1 MARFEELDEQAQ
13 QQWLARIARERENL
27 SASVEEAMQQPFVD
41 DDRWEEEV
49 EDAEP
54 MAGKSAMLV
63 PPRLSLQSRPMPTV
77 HPPVH
82 PVHPLH
88 TTRPVPV
95 ELSPSAQ
102 PGPRL
107 GGRTTKVRLK
117 AVAKSEAS
125 QKSVERNLALDEA
138 PTYPRLT
145 VLKSGNDDGRVN
157 TGTFVKFS
165 GSGVFESGQGE
176 VAIINTS
183 ISPASVVLVT
193 LIGDPGP
200 VVVQY
205 VTLRPA
211 IGFTIHLSASAK
223 NRTPFNYVIL

>member
-1 MARFEELDEQAQ
+1 MARFDELDEQTQ

-27 SASVEEAMQQPFVD
+27 SASVEEAMQQPLVD
-41 DDRWEEEV
+41 DDQFEEEE

-54 MAGKSAMLV
+54 LVVKGPMLV
-63 PPRLSLQSRPMPTV
+63 PPRLSLQSRPLPIV

-82 PVHPLH
+82 PVRS
-88 TTRPVPV
+88 TKPVPV
-95 ELSPSAQ
+95 ELSPSSQ
-102 PGPRL
+102 PGQRL

-117 AVAKSEAS
+117 AVAKSES
-125 QKSVERNLALDEA
+125 LQKPVERNLALHEV
-138 PTYPRLT
+138 PTYPRLS
-145 VLKSGNDDGRVN
+145 VLKPENGDGRAD

-176 VAIINTS
+176 VAIVSTCITS
-183 ISPASVVLVT
+183 SSVVLVT

-205 VTLRPA
+205 ITLRPA
-211 IGFTIHLSASAK
+211 TGFTVHLSAPTR
-223 NRTPFNYVIL
+223 NTTPFNYVIL

>member
-1 MARFEELDEQAQ
+1 MARFDELDEQAQ

-41 DDRWEEEV
+41 DEQWEEEV
-49 EDAEP
+49 EADEP
-54 MAGKSAMLV
+54 PAGKSAMLV
-63 PPRLSLQSRPMPTV
+63 PPRLSLQSRPMPV
-77 HPPVH
+77 VPPPVLSFK
-82 PVHPLH
+82 PSSE
-88 TTRPVPV
+88 
-95 ELSPSAQ
+95 ELLPSPQQSQ
-102 PGPRL
+102 RL
-107 GGRTTKVRLK
+107 AGRTTKVRLQ
-117 AVAKSEAS
+117 AVAKSES
-125 QKSVERNLALDEA
+125 FQQPIERNLALDEV

-145 VLKSGNDDGRVN
+145 VLKPENGDGCAV

-176 VAIINTS
+176 VAIVNASITS
-183 ISPASVVLVT
+183 SSVVVVT

-211 IGFTIHLSASAK
+211 TGFTVHLSASAT
-223 NRTPFNYVIL
+223 NRTPFNYIIL

>member
-27 SASVEEAMQQPFVD
+27 SASVKEAMQQPIVD
-41 DDRWEEEV
+41 DDQFDEEV
-49 EDAEP
+49 EDVEP
-54 MAGKSAMLV
+54 LVVKGPMLV
-63 PPRLSLQSRPMPTV
+63 PPRLTLQSKPMPTV
-77 HPPVH
+77 HPPVNSTKPIPVEYSPSSQ
-82 PVHPLH
+82 PVH
-88 TTRPVPV
+88 
-95 ELSPSAQ
+95 
-102 PGPRL
+102 RL

-117 AVAKSEAS
+117 AVAKSES
-125 QKSVERNLALDEA
+125 LQNPVESNLALDEV

-145 VLKSGNDDGRVN
+145 VMKPENEDGRAD

-176 VAIINTS
+176 VAIMNTG
-183 ISPASVVLVT
+183 ISPTSVVVVT

-211 IGFTIHLSASAK
+211 IGFTVYLSASAT

>member
-27 SASVEEAMQQPFVD
+27 SASVQEAMQQPIVD
-41 DDRWEEEV
+41 DDQFEEEE

-54 MAGKSAMLV
+54 VVVKGSMLV
-63 PPRLSLQSRPMPTV
+63 PPRLSLQSRPLPTV
-77 HPPVH
+77 HSTKPI
-82 PVHPLH
+82 
-88 TTRPVPV
+88 PV
-95 ELSPSAQ
+95 ELSPSSQ
-102 PGPRL
+102 QGQRL
-107 GGRTTKVRLK
+107 GGRTTKVRLQ
-117 AVAKSEAS
+117 AVAKSE
-125 QKSVERNLALDEA
+125 QKPVERNLALHEV
-138 PTYPRLT
+138 PTYPRLS
-145 VLKSGNDDGRVN
+145 VLKPENGDGGAD

-176 VAIINTS
+176 VAIMNTCITS
-183 ISPASVVLVT
+183 SSVVVVT

-211 IGFTIHLSASAK
+211 IGFTVYLSASAT
-223 NRTPFNYVIL
+223 NRTPFNYAIL

>member
-27 SASVEEAMQQPFVD
+27 SASVKEAMQQPIVD
-41 DDRWEEEV
+41 DDQFEEEEEDV
-49 EDAEP
+49 EP
-54 MAGKSAMLV
+54 LVVKGPMLV
-63 PPRLSLQSRPMPTV
+63 PPRLSLQSKPMPAV
-77 HPPVH
+77 HPPVQS
-82 PVHPLH
+82 
-88 TTRPVPV
+88 TRPIPV
-95 ELSPSAQ
+95 ELSPSSQ
-102 PGPRL
+102 PVQRL

-117 AVAKSEAS
+117 AVAKSES
-125 QKSVERNLALDEA
+125 LQKPVERNLALDEV

-145 VLKSGNDDGRVN
+145 VMKSENEDGRAD

-176 VAIINTS
+176 VAIMNEC
-183 ISPASVVLVT
+183 ISPTSVVIVT
-193 LIGDPGP
+193 LTGDPGP

-211 IGFTIHLSASAK
+211 IGFTVHLSAPTQ
-223 NRTPFNYVIL
+223 NITPFNYVIL